1 MRGMYGILN
10 TSTGGFVLLFGIYS
24 EELITEKRRVHAMKR
39 IKAFGSFFLAMLM
52 LLSTVAALAG
62 CGETPVEDPV
72 QTQAPTTTAAAA
84 DAADDGTTA
93 PPETTAEPIKD
104 NLPDKNYN
112 NEEFYILCMEE
123 LKKYYLA
130 TEEDQADILGSAVYA
145 RNRTVE
151 ERFGVKIV
159 PIPLPGMAAGS
170 SGFIAAI
177 DKSVNAMDGAYD
189 IVAPNYWY
197 GIDQAAKGSYLDL
210 LQFEYLDFDQPW
222 WAAGY
227 VDNLVIND
235 KLYATT
241 GDYDLQ
247 QYSSLLVTFF
257 NQDLIEKNGMENPY
271 DLVEQGKWT
280 YETMYSMASKVGGD
294 LNGDSGYDDQ
304 DLYGGIWNKWAIRG
318 FLTAFD
324 LRAVSLNES
333 GELEVTLQNEKSI
346 DAYDKI
352 FSLIHNEQF
361 VYKSTGGYTDNDKMI
376 SMFTNDQALF
386 FGIHLSAAELMRD
399 MKNDYGIVPMP
410 KWDEKQ
416 ENYVTGSVG
425 CTIFAIPISATDPE
439 KSSII
444 LEALCMES
452 YRQVVPVYYE
462 TILKYR
468 DARDAKASEMIEL
481 CRNTLFYDWG
491 YIWDTSIGGPYI
503 AWGDHIVMKSG
514 GGLASWFAAEGPLY
528 KSTLKRLLRK
538 FE

>member
-1 MRGMYGILN
+1 
-10 TSTGGFVLLFGIYS
+10 
-24 EELITEKRRVHAMKR
+24 MKK
-39 IKAFGSFFLAMLM
+39 IKAKGSFLMAVLM
-52 LLSTVAALAG
+52 LLSTFVAFVG
-62 CGETPVEDPV
+62 CGET
-72 QTQAPTTTAAAA
+72 
-84 DAADDGTTA
+84 DDHQPPQTTA
-93 PPETTAEPIKD
+93 PVSTTAPLAGDTDTNAPEVTVEPIKD
-104 NLPDKNYN
+104 NLPDKNYQD
-112 NEEFYILCMEE
+112 EEFYILCMEE

-130 TEEDQADILGSAVYA
+130 TQEDQGDILGAAVYV

-151 ERFGVKIV
+151 ERFGVKIE

-177 DKSVNAMDGAYD
+177 DKSVNSMDGAYD

-210 LQFEYLDFDQPW
+210 LEYEYLDFEQPW

-227 VDNLVIND
+227 TDNLVIYD
-235 KLYATT
+235 KLYACT

-257 NQDLIEKNGMENPY
+257 NQDLIDKYGMQDPY
-271 DLVEQGKWT
+271 TLVEQGKWT
-280 YETMYSMASKVGGD
+280 YETMYGMASQVSGD
-294 LNGDSGYDDQ
+294 LNGNGGFDSE

-324 LRAVSLNES
+324 LRAVSLNDA
-333 GELEVTLQNEKSI
+333 GEYEVTLSNEKSI
-346 DAYDKI
+346 SAYDKI
-352 FSLIHNEQF
+352 FDLVHNEQF
-361 VYKSTGGYTDNDKMI
+361 VYKSTKGYTDNNDMI
-376 SMFTNDQALF
+376 SMFVNDQALF
-386 FGIHLSAAELMRD
+386 LGIHLSAAELMRD

-410 KWDEKQ
+410 KWDEAQ
-416 ENYVTGSVG
+416 EQHVTGSVG
-425 CTIFAIPISATDPE
+425 CTIFAIPVSATDPE

-468 DARDAKASEMIEL
+468 DARDAKAGEMIEL
-481 CRNTLFYDWG
+481 CRDTLFYDWG

-503 AWGDHIVMKSG
+503 AWGDHIVSKSG
-514 GGLASWFAAEGPLY
+514 GGMASWFAAEGPLY
-528 KSTLKRLLRK
+528 KSTLKRLLKK